1 MAKLDGLKLEITTTE
16 LCKHFKTRL
25 EHHKHALSLLE
36 SSPLVLVSKD
46 GQMGKSDIMKL
57 HKTQIR
63 FLTFIT
69 EHMPEGDTFLLTM
82 NECSQLM
89 LLNDVTEY
97 AIEDI
102 S

>member
-1 MAKLDGLKLEITTTE
+1 M
-16 LCKHFKTRL
+16 
-25 EHHKHALSLLE
+25 LE

-63 FLTFIT
+63 LLSFIT
-69 EHMPEGDTFLLTM
+69 SHMPEGDTFLLNM
-82 NECSQLM
+82 NECQQLM
-89 LLNDVTEY
+89 LLNEVTEY
-97 AIEDI
+97 GVDDV

>member
-1 MAKLDGLKLEITTTE
+1 MKIEGLKLEITTTE
-16 LCKHFKTRL
+16 LSEHFTKRL
-25 EHHKHALSLLE
+25 EHHKNALALLE

-57 HKTQIR
+57 HKQQIR

-69 EHMPEGDTFLLTM
+69 SHMPEGDTFLLTM
-82 NECSQLM
+82 NEVNQLM
-89 LLNDVTEY
+89 LLNEVTEY
-97 AIEDI
+97 GMDEI